1 MKHRVKSAE
10 GGNAQQFKF
19 RARVFKMESII
30 DIDVSNCAYLLA
42 NDSFSE
48 WQELLSE
55 ELDDKVMI
63 SWRSYNRLDCHN
75 PHNKVTF
82 SPLQIRV
89 NEEDEALEQDWNAQE
104 SDLDGIVNIH
114 NQLFGSIDLV
124 ERVSYQPFLYF
135 CT

>member
-10 GGNAQQFKF
+10 GGNGQQFKF

-55 ELDDKVMI
+55 ELEDKVMI
-63 SWRSYNRLDCHN
+63 SWRSYNEVDCHISSQQGY
-75 PHNKVTF
+75 F

-104 SDLDGIVNIH
+104 SDLDGIVNVH

-124 ERVSYQPFLYF
+124 KRVSYQPFLYF
-135 CT
+135 PT